1 MVKGREFSVTDR
13 ADDDAD
19 RSAEEERRINQAGS
33 GAIAAEG
40 AEDAVDAMVA
50 AIGPR
55 LSAPTMQRRD
65 VVLVTGPWLAGVSGV
80 VAALCERLPEHTFIE
95 PAELAAGEAP
105 TAVVF
110 VVSAAAA
117 LTESDCA
124 LLDAATTGTD
134 AVIGVVSK
142 IDVHRAW
149 RDVLA
154 TDRDALS
161 AHAPRYRDVPWVG
174 AAALPERGEPRV
186 DDLVAAVREQLADT
200 DLSRRNRLRAWE
212 SRLQNVADRYDR
224 DADGAGRRARVEAL
238 REQRSDILRQRRLS
252 KSERTIAL
260 RSQTQQARVQLSY
273 YARNRCASVRSELQ
287 EDLGS
292 LTRRKLSEFEAYA
305 RGRIGEVVGEV
316 DSGTSEHLADMAQG
330 LRLPTGPP
338 APAAL
343 PMIEIPPP
351 QLKSR
356 RLETR
361 LMMLLGAGFGL
372 GVALTLSRLLADL
385 APGLTVAGAVACAAI
400 GLALTVWVVGT
411 RGVLHDR
418 ALLDRWAGEATGLL
432 RSALEQL
439 VATRVLGAE
448 SSLTTALGEQDEV
461 ESARVNQ
468 QVGVIDTELR
478 EHAVVGAR
486 AAALRGREMPTL
498 QAALEA
504 VRAELAEPA
513 PPGDDAGRGGV
524 PQRSEGTARGGG
536 TPPRRYAAGGT
547 PTRLPGET
555 GQLAG
560 AGTSEPGTDDPDS
573 PTDAGTDEIDE
584 TPSTNTADNV
594 I

>member
-1 MVKGREFSVTDR
+1 MVEGRGFNVTD
-13 ADDDAD
+13 
-19 RSAEEERRINQAGS
+19 QAGS
-33 GAIAAEG
+33 GAFA
-40 AEDAVDAMVA
+40 AEDADDPVDAMVA

-55 LSAPTMQRRD
+55 LGAPTTLRRD

-80 VAALCERLPEHTFIE
+80 VAALSERLPEHTFIE
-95 PAELAAGEAP
+95 STDLAAGEAP

-124 LLDAATTGTD
+124 LLDAAAADTD
-134 AVIGVVSK
+134 AVIGAVSK

-149 RDVLA
+149 ADVLA
-154 TDRDALS
+154 ADREALS
-161 AHAPRYRDVPWVG
+161 AHAPRYRDVPWTGV
-174 AAALPERGEPRV
+174 AALPDRGDPQV

-200 DLSRRNRLRAWE
+200 DLARRNRLRAWE

-238 REQRSDILRQRRLS
+238 REQRSGILRERRLS

-260 RSQTQQARVQLSY
+260 RSQAQQARVQLSY
-273 YARNRCASVRSELQ
+273 FARNRCASVRSELQ
-287 EDLGS
+287 EDAAG
-292 LTRRKLSEFEAYA
+292 LTRRQLPVFESYT
-305 RGRIGEVVGEV
+305 RGRIDEVVAEV
-316 DSGTSEHLADMAQG
+316 DEGTTTHLADVAKSLG
-330 LRLPTGPP
+330 LAADPP

-343 PMIEIPPP
+343 PKIEMPAP

-361 LMMLLGAGFGL
+361 LMMLVGAGFGL

-385 APGLTVAGAVACAAI
+385 TPGLTVAGAVACAAI

-411 RGVLHDR
+411 RGLLRDR
-418 ALLDRWAGEATGLL
+418 ALLDRWAGEATAQL

-439 VATRVLGAE
+439 VATRVLGVE
-448 SSLTTALGEQDEV
+448 SSLAAALGEQDEV
-461 ESARVNQ
+461 ESARVTE

-504 VRAELAEPA
+504 VRAELGEPA
-513 PPGDDAGRGGV
+513 APDDAVSQTAGSDAPTGD
-524 PQRSEGTARGGG
+524 SESPIEADD
-536 TPPRRYAAGGT
+536 TPAAAGN
-547 PTRLPGET
+547 
-555 GQLAG
+555 
-560 AGTSEPGTDDPDS
+560 
-573 PTDAGTDEIDE
+573 DEIDE
-584 TPSTNTADNV
+584 TASPNTADNV
-594 I
+594 F

>member
-1 MVKGREFSVTDR
+1 MVEGREFNVTDR
-13 ADDDAD
+13 TD
-19 RSAEEERRINQAGS
+19 N
-33 GAIAAEG
+33 GASAAED
-40 AEDAVDAMVA
+40 AVDAVDAMVA

-55 LSAPTMQRRD
+55 LGAPTTLRQD

-80 VAALCERLPEHTFIE
+80 VAALSERLPEYTFIE
-95 PAELAAGEAP
+95 STDLAAGEAP

-124 LLDAATTGTD
+124 FLDAATADTD
-134 AVIGVVSK
+134 AVIGAVSK
-142 IDVHRAW
+142 IDVHRTW
-149 RDVLA
+149 DDVLA
-154 TDRDALS
+154 ADREALS
-161 AHAPRYRDVPWVG
+161 AHAPRYRDVPWIGV
-174 AAALPERGEPRV
+174 AALPDRGEPQV

-200 DLSRRNRLRAWE
+200 DLARRNRLRAWE
-212 SRLQNVADRYDR
+212 SRLQHVADRYDR

-238 REQRSDILRQRRLS
+238 REQRSGILRQRRLS

-260 RSQTQQARVQLSY
+260 RSQAQQARVQLSY
-273 YARNRCASVRSELQ
+273 FARNRCASVRSELQ
-287 EDLGS
+287 EDAAGLARRQ
-292 LTRRKLSEFEAYA
+292 LPMFEDYTRR
-305 RGRIGEVVGEV
+305 RINEVVAEV
-316 DSGTSEHLADMAQG
+316 DEGATTHLADVAKSLG
-330 LRLPTGPP
+330 LAVDPP
-338 APAAL
+338 APTAL
-343 PMIEIPPP
+343 PKIEMPAP

-385 APGLTVAGAVACAAI
+385 TPGLTVAGAVACAAI

-411 RGVLHDR
+411 RGLLRDR
-418 ALLDRWAGEATGLL
+418 ALLDRWAGEATAQL

-448 SSLTTALGEQDEV
+448 SSLTAALGEQDEV
-461 ESARVNQ
+461 ESTRVTE

-504 VRAELAEPA
+504 VRAELGEPA
-513 PPGDDAGRGGV
+513 GPGDAVSQTEASDTPAGD
-524 PQRSEGTARGGG
+524 SE
-536 TPPRRYAAGGT
+536 AGGKEI
-547 PTRLPGET
+547 GET
-555 GQLAG
+555 A
-560 AGTSEPGTDDPDS
+560 S
-573 PTDAGTDEIDE
+573 P
-584 TPSTNTADNV
+584 NTADNV
-594 I
+594 F

>member
-1 MVKGREFSVTDR
+1 MVEGRGFNVTD
-13 ADDDAD
+13 
-19 RSAEEERRINQAGS
+19 QAGS
-33 GAIAAEG
+33 GAFA
-40 AEDAVDAMVA
+40 AEDADDPVDAMVA

-55 LSAPTMQRRD
+55 LGAPTTLRRD

-80 VAALCERLPEHTFIE
+80 VAALSERLPEHTFIE
-95 PAELAAGEAP
+95 STDLAAGEAP

-124 LLDAATTGTD
+124 LLDAAAADTD
-134 AVIGVVSK
+134 AVIGAVSK

-149 RDVLA
+149 ADVLA
-154 TDRDALS
+154 ADRQALS
-161 AHAPRYRDVPWVG
+161 AHAPRYRDVPWTGV
-174 AAALPERGEPRV
+174 AALPDRGDPQV

-200 DLSRRNRLRAWE
+200 DLARRNRLRAWE

-238 REQRSDILRQRRLS
+238 REQRSGILRERRLS

-260 RSQTQQARVQLSY
+260 RSQAQQARVQLSY
-273 YARNRCASVRSELQ
+273 FARNRCASVRSELQ
-287 EDLGS
+287 EDAAG
-292 LTRRKLSEFEAYA
+292 LTRRQLPVFESYT
-305 RGRIGEVVGEV
+305 RGRIDEVVAEV
-316 DSGTSEHLADMAQG
+316 DEGTTTHLADVAKSLG
-330 LRLPTGPP
+330 LAADPP

-343 PMIEIPPP
+343 PKIEMPAP

-361 LMMLLGAGFGL
+361 LMMLVGAGFGL

-385 APGLTVAGAVACAAI
+385 TPGLTVAGAVACAAI

-411 RGVLHDR
+411 RGLLRDR
-418 ALLDRWAGEATGLL
+418 ALLDRWAGEATAQL

-439 VATRVLGAE
+439 VATRVLGVE
-448 SSLTTALGEQDEV
+448 SSLAAALGEQDEV
-461 ESARVNQ
+461 ESARVTE

-504 VRAELAEPA
+504 VRAELGEPA
-513 PPGDDAGRGGV
+513 APDDAVSQTAGSDAPTGD
-524 PQRSEGTARGGG
+524 SESPIEADD
-536 TPPRRYAAGGT
+536 TPAAAGN
-547 PTRLPGET
+547 
-555 GQLAG
+555 
-560 AGTSEPGTDDPDS
+560 
-573 PTDAGTDEIDE
+573 DEIDE
-584 TPSTNTADNV
+584 TASPNTADNV
-594 I
+594 F